1 MKQKSL
7 IKKNSPNYHSRAR
20 YQKKINNNYKI
31 SYYKLIMKNIYF

>member
-20 YQKKINNNYKI
+20 YQKKLII
-31 SYYKLIMKNIYF
+31 TIKLATTS